1 MVAVKNK
8 KASSSRKQHQQ
19 EMKQF
24 NRCSMLAVLTYC
36 CVHRGTGAPVS
47 RVSRASLAPKG
58 KMALWGHWEILDP
71 KDLMELQDLQD
82 KMALQDLKVGH
93 CKSSG
98 RVLVFQTQIATESAG
113 ENSF

>member
-8 KASSSRKQHQQ
+8 KAPSSRKQQQHQQ
-19 EMKQF
+19 EMKRF

-36 CVHRGTGAPVS
+36 CVHRGTGALVS
-47 RVSRASLAPKG
+47 QVSRASPAPRG
-58 KMALWGHWEILDP
+58 KMALWGLWEILDP

-93 CKSSG
+93 
-98 RVLVFQTQIATESAG
+98 
-113 ENSF
+113 